1 MLQEQQRLYGALFAL
16 RILTRKYEFKDEEER
31 APLGTLV
38 DATFPTLL
46 SIFQARSHCL
56 PLVACMTQMW
66 QSGFDRQH
74 MLADTVFCLF
84 VVGCVSQSCESTLA
98 RFVPACRVQHV
109 GDTPCLESVVGTA
122 CMAVRIQLAHANA
135 CSSHK

>member
-46 SIFQARSHCL
+46 SIFQVRSHRL
-56 PLVACMTQMW
+56 PLMACMAEMW
-66 QSGFDRQH
+66 QSGIQALKH
-74 MLADTVFCLF
+74 VSGHGLLSF
-84 VVGCVSQSCESTLA
+84 VLGCVVTI
-98 RFVPACRVQHV
+98 
-109 GDTPCLESVVGTA
+109 
-122 CMAVRIQLAHANA
+122 M
-135 CSSHK
+135 